1 MKLTKTIETL
11 QDPNGYAQALQIT
24 CDVEKDEC
32 QVIKIVAVHMKDN
45 REISTVD
52 MTQIY
57 RDLADV
63 SFDMFAYYEESINW
77 HEMRADE
84 LYELKYPSN
93 Q

>member
-11 QDPNGYAQALQIT
+11 QDPKGYAQALIIT

-32 QVIKIVAVHMKDN
+32 EVVKIVAVHMKN
-45 REISTVD
+45 NNELATVD
-52 MTQIY
+52 MTQIF
-57 RDLADV
+57 RDMQDD
-63 SFDMFAYYEESINW
+63 FDWFTYYEDSINW
-77 HEMRADE
+77 HEMRAEE